1 MTVTETPAGRRTV
14 FVRFGGLDW
23 EARARLEEFSH
34 ARNADS

>member
-1 MTVTETPAGRRTV
+1 V

-34 ARNADS
+34 ARNAAS